1 MLQSLLQILLK
12 LPKNEIQRT
21 ADTTGDLIGNKIAD
35 AVTTSYGDNK
45 NSKGF
50 KNFTTEYL
58 RDRRYRI
65 QW

>member
-35 AVTTSYGDNK
+35 AVK
-45 NSKGF
+45 
-50 KNFTTEYL
+50 E
-58 RDRRYRI
+58 R
-65 QW
+65 